1 MADLTPAMDYS
12 HLIPHSSLSRQ
23 VEQHMANS
31 CVRKSYYDQ
40 WKTKPMY
47 TEQIKIMNLQ
57 KLKRGEGGIIL
68 GCKGGIN
75 GAVVGFLKMYLE
87 NACNL
92 LCLYS

>member
-1 MADLTPAMDYS
+1 
-12 HLIPHSSLSRQ
+12 
-23 VEQHMANS
+23 
-31 CVRKSYYDQ
+31 
-40 WKTKPMY
+40 MY
-47 TEQIKIMNLQ
+47 TEWIKIMNLQ